1 MIIVD
6 AHQDIAWNTA
16 CYERDYRT
24 SAITHRENEIRQTW
38 DKAML
43 GLPDALLGRVGIAFS
58 TLFVAPEKSNTVIST
73 PFPEATYRDARQAYS
88 AAGKQLDY
96 YHRLA
101 DETDKVMLIRNQLDL
116 DSVIKSWEKS
126 IGERKQGLVVLMEGA
141 DPILEPKQFEEWY
154 ERGVRIVG
162 TSWQATRYA
171 GGTGEPGGLSK
182 LGYELLEILASFNVI
197 LDLSHMAEQAF
208 YESCER
214 YEGTLIASHSNPRK
228 FHNSDRHLSDDM
240 ISHLAERDG
249 VMGIVLYNAFLSNS
263 WTRADKPLPMTVVA
277 DAIDHVCQVTGSAR
291 HVGIG
296 SDFDGGFGA
305 DQTPEGFETVGDLI
319 LIADVLKERGYDSDD
334 IENIMGGNFL
344 RKLHETLPAS

>member
-1 MIIVD
+1 MLIVD

-16 CYERDYRT
+16 CYGRDYRT
-24 SAITHRENEIRQTW
+24 SAILHRQNEINQRW

-43 GLPDALLGRVGIAFS
+43 GLPDALLGRVALTFS
-58 TLFVAPEKSNTVIST
+58 TLFAAPETSKFNLST
-73 PFPEATYRDARQAYS
+73 PYPSPSYKDAKTAY
-88 AAGKQLDY
+88 AAASTQLDY

-101 DETDKVMLIRNQLDL
+101 DETDRISLIRSAHDL
-116 DSVIKSWEKS
+116 DDVLASWDKP
-126 IGERKQGLVVLMEGA
+126 IGERKQGLVILMEGA

-182 LGYELLEILASFNVI
+182 LGYELLEILASFNAI
-197 LDLSHMAEQAF
+197 LDVSHMAEQAF
-208 YESCER
+208 YEATER
-214 YEGTLIASHSNPRK
+214 YEGILIASHSNPRRFK
-228 FHNSDRHLSDDM
+228 DSDRHLSDEM
-240 ISHLAERDG
+240 IRRLADRDG
-249 VMGIVLYNAFLSNS
+249 VMGVVLYNAFLSNT
-263 WTRADKPLPMTVVA
+263 WTRTDRPLPITIVA
-277 DAIDHVCQVTGSAR
+277 DVIDHICQVTGSAK

-319 LIADVLKERGYDSDD
+319 LIARVLLERGYDQAD
-334 IENIMGGNFL
+334 IDGIMGGNFI
-344 RKLHETLPAS
+344 RKLRQALPT